1 MKIAI
6 LTQPLGKNYGGIM
19 QAWALQQVL
28 KGMGYEPTTIDR
40 RPTARSIAFKLTQI
54 IYRHTMKA
62 IGKRK
67 GIFDSTRHMQHA
79 TRNMQN
85 FIVQHI
91 AMSEEM
97 DNTIKIKKHFE
108 RHEYYAVIVGSDQT
122 WRPSY
127 SPNIYNYFLDFIPN
141 SNIKRISYAS
151 SFGVDHW
158 EYSKLETIKCQE
170 LAQKF
175 DAISVREYSG
185 INLCNLHL
193 NTRAEAVL
201 DPTLLLSPEDYARAF
216 KLCDTSP
223 KEEKLFTYILDAT
236 QKKKTA
242 IKILEKTLGLAA
254 YSSQPN
260 SYFGSSESENIQD
273 YTFPMVESWIQSIFD
288 SEFVL
293 TDSFH
298 GCAFSII
305 FNKPFIVLGNID
317 RGLSRFTSLLDALDL
332 GSRITSGTD
341 ADLIRLTNEKINWDS
356 VNKKL
361 DLLKLES
368 LSFLKSNLSLK
379 K

>member
-28 KGMGYEPTTIDR
+28 KDMGHEPTTINR
-40 RPTARSIAFKLTQI
+40 RSNAKSIAFKITQLV
-54 IYRHTMKA
+54 YRYAMRA

-67 GIFDSTRHMQHA
+67 GIFNSDRHIQYA

-85 FIVQHI
+85 FIDQHI
-91 AMSEEM
+91 TMSEHM
-97 DNTIKIKKHFE
+97 DNTTKIKKHFE
-108 RHEYYAVIVGSDQT
+108 NRNYYAAIVGSDQT

-127 SPNIYNYFLDFIPN
+127 SPNIYNFFLDFIPN
-141 SNIKRISYAS
+141 TCIKRISYAS

-158 EYSKLETIKCQE
+158 EYSKLETIKCRE

-175 DAISVREYSG
+175 DAISVREHSG
-185 INLCNLHL
+185 IHLCNLHL

-201 DPTLLLSPEDYARAF
+201 DPTLLLSSNDYIRAF
-216 KLCDTSP
+216 KLCKKQGKKDG
-223 KEEKLFTYILDAT
+223 LFTYILDVT
-236 QKKKTA
+236 QKKNALINT
-242 IKILEKTLGLAA
+242 LEKTLDLTA
-254 YSSQPN
+254 YSNQPN
-260 SYFGSSESENIQD
+260 SYFGNSESENIQD
-273 YTFPMVESWIQSIFD
+273 YVFPKVESWIQAVFD

-305 FNKPFIVLGNID
+305 FNKPFIVLGNYD
-317 RGLSRFTSLLDALDL
+317 RGLSRFTSLLDSLDL
-332 GSRITSGTD
+332 RSRITSGTN
-341 ADLIRLTNEKINWDS
+341 ADLIRLTTEEINWEA

-361 DLLKLES
+361 ELLKFDS
-368 LSFLKSNLSLK
+368 LNFLKSNL
-379 K
+379 